1 MILIN
6 KFLILSI
13 FIILLPRVSFGNTN
27 DYELYE
33 VKNYHDQFCSKLVSN
48 ITNKNIEDEWI
59 ATEKSNNYQ
68 LLINNNK
75 KIKLKL
81 QSFVRKKE
89 IQKLIFTFYSLLNK
103 PIIELRS
110 KKNCKIKSARVL
122 IYDKKDIPI
131 KINSVDMSNYNI
143 LETKFLNPDLPII
156 NNESDKNIIGLIDT
170 GINYTI
176 EKFEKNI
183 ATKNKKIIGYDFWD
197 NDNKPFDSD
206 PRQNPFYPRHHGT
219 TVFSVLSKEAPAS
232 KIAPYRFPANDMCKF
247 KDLIDHIAEN
257 SIKLVSLSM
266 GSDNILD
273 WVCFKESLEKHK
285 DILFIVSAGNNGFN
299 IDNKPIYPAS
309 LDLDNIITVTS
320 SDQTGRLGRGSNYGR
335 YSVDFILP
343 AERVEVIDHRGVR
356 ASTGGTSYAV
366 PRLVALISRYMNKN
380 PNSSK
385 DDILSFLKK
394 RAIKKGE
401 KITRYGWIPDPSDNY
416 LID

>member
-1 MILIN
+1 
-6 KFLILSI
+6 LILSI
-13 FIILLPRVSFGNTN
+13 FIILLPRVSFGNIN

-33 VKNYHDQFCSKLVSN
+33 VKNYHDQFCSKLITN

-59 ATEKSNNYQ
+59 TTEKNKNYQ
-68 LLINNNK
+68 LLTNNNK

-81 QSFVRKKE
+81 QSFFRKKE
-89 IQKLIFTFYSLLNK
+89 IQKLIFTFYDLLNK

-110 KKNCKIKSARVL
+110 NKNCKIKSARVL

-143 LETKFLNPDLPII
+143 IETKFLNPDLPII

-176 EKFEKNI
+176 EKFKKNI

-219 TVFSVLSKEAPAS
+219 TVFSVLSKEAPES

-247 KDLIDHIAEN
+247 RDLIDHIAEN

-273 WVCFKESLEKHK
+273 WVCFKEALEKHK
-285 DILFIVSAGNNGFN
+285 DILIIVSAGNNGFN
-299 IDNKPIYPAS
+299 IDKKPIYPAS

-335 YSVDFILP
+335 SSVDFILP

-366 PRLVALISRYMNKN
+366 PRLVALVSRYINKN
-380 PNSSK
+380 SK
-385 DDILSFLKK
+385 ASIDDILSFLKK
-394 RAIKKGE
+394 RAIQKGK
-401 KITRYGWIPDPSDNY
+401 KITKYGWIPDPLDNY

>member
-13 FIILLPRVSFGNTN
+13 FIIFIHSVSFGNTN
-27 DYELYE
+27 IYELYE
-33 VKNYHDQFCSKLVSN
+33 IKNYHNQFCSKLVFN
-48 ITNKNIEDEWI
+48 ITNKSIKDEWI
-59 ATEKSNNYQ
+59 VTEKNNNYQ
-68 LLINNNK
+68 LLINKNK
-75 KIKLKL
+75 KLKLKL
-81 QSFVRKKE
+81 QSFIRKKE
-89 IQKLIFTFYSLLNK
+89 IQRLIFTFYTLLNK

-110 KKNCKIKSARVL
+110 NKNCNIKSARIL
-122 IYDKKDIPI
+122 IYDKRDIPI
-131 KINSVDMSNYNI
+131 KINSVDMSDYNI
-143 LETKFLNPDLPII
+143 IETKFLNPDLPII

-176 EKFEKNI
+176 KKFEKNI

-219 TVFSVLSKEAPAS
+219 TVFSVLSKEAPES

-247 KDLIDHIAEN
+247 KDLIDHIAKN

-266 GSDNILD
+266 GSNNILD
-273 WVCFKESLEKHK
+273 WICFRETLKKHK

-299 IDNKPIYPAS
+299 IDKKPIYPAS

-320 SDQTGRLGRGSNYGR
+320 SDQTGRLGRGSNYGKS
-335 YSVDFILP
+335 SVDFILP
-343 AERVEVIDHRGVR
+343 AERVEVIDHRGIR

-366 PRLVALISRYMNKN
+366 PRLVALVSRYLDKN
-380 PNSSK
+380 SK
-385 DDILSFLKK
+385 ASIDDILSFLKK
-394 RAIKKGE
+394 RAIQKGK
-401 KITRYGWIPDPSDNY
+401 KITRYGWIPDPLDNY

>member
-6 KFLILSI
+6 KFFILSI
-13 FIILLPRVSFGNTN
+13 FIILLPSVSFGNTN
-27 DYELYE
+27 NYKLYE
-33 VKNYHDQFCSKLVSN
+33 IKNHHNQFCSKLVSN

-59 ATEKSNNYQ
+59 VTEKRYNYQ
-68 LLINNNK
+68 LLINKNK

-81 QSFVRKKE
+81 QSFIRKNE
-89 IQKLIFTFYSLLNK
+89 IQRLIFTFYSLLNK

-110 KKNCKIKSARVL
+110 NNNCKIKSARIL
-122 IYDKKDIPI
+122 IYNNKDIPI
-131 KINSVDMSNYNI
+131 KINSVDMSNYDI
-143 LETKFLNPDLPII
+143 IETKFLNPDLPII

-176 EKFEKNI
+176 KKFEKNI

-219 TVFSVLSKEAPAS
+219 TVFSVLSKEAPES

-247 KDLIDHIAEN
+247 KELIDHIAKN

-266 GSDNILD
+266 GSGNLLD
-273 WVCFKESLEKHK
+273 WICFKKAAKIQK

-356 ASTGGTSYAV
+356 ALTGGTSYAV
-366 PRLVALISRYMNKN
+366 PRLVSLVSRYLNKN

-394 RAIKKGE
+394 RAIQKGE

>member
-1 MILIN
+1 MILIK

-13 FIILLPRVSFGNTN
+13 FIILIPKVSFGNTN
-27 DYELYE
+27 NYKLYE
-33 VKNYHDQFCSKLVSN
+33 IKNYHNQFCFKLVSS
-48 ITNKNIEDEWI
+48 ITNKNIEEEWI
-59 ATEKSNNYQ
+59 VTEKRNNYQ
-68 LLINNNK
+68 LLINKNK

-81 QSFVRKKE
+81 QSFVRKNE
-89 IQKLIFTFYSLLNK
+89 IQRLIFTFYSLLNK
-103 PIIELRS
+103 PIIEIRS
-110 KKNCKIKSARVL
+110 NKNCNIKSTRIL

-131 KINSVDMSNYNI
+131 IINSVDMSNYSI
-143 LETKFLNPDLPII
+143 IKSKFLNPDLPII
-156 NNESDKNIIGLIDT
+156 NNKSDKNLIGLIDT

-176 EKFEKNI
+176 KKFEKNI

-219 TVFSVLSKEAPAS
+219 TVFSILSKEAPKS

-247 KDLIDHIAEN
+247 KDLIDHIAKN

-266 GSDNILD
+266 GSENILD
-273 WVCFKESLEKHK
+273 WACFKEALKKHK
-285 DILFIVSAGNNGFN
+285 DILFVVSAGNNGFN
-299 IDNKPIYPAS
+299 IDKNPIYPAS

-335 YSVDFILP
+335 SSVDFILP

-366 PRLVALISRYMNKN
+366 PRLVALVSRYIDKN
-380 PNSSK
+380 PKASIY
-385 DDILSFLKK
+385 DILSFLKK
-394 RAIKKGE
+394 RAIQKGK
-401 KITRYGWIPDPSDNY
+401 KITRYGWIPDPLDNY